1 MRLAE
6 QTTAHAPL
14 VISKSSSSW
23 HASPNLPR
31 ARPDARDEDSG
42 SKRLKFA
49 ETQVLPT
56 DATVR
61 ADVNLSIGAGGAPE
75 TSDTNMAVESV
86 LEGFEQARIANKLR
100 DPALNHISNVA
111 SDGSLKLLVST
122 KRSAK
127 KVQYDLMKVG
137 SILEQYPHHGN
148 LQSAKSDGH
157 CESHGIDTM
166 NSFSTFRSVA

>member
-1 MRLAE
+1 MWNAKCAKPCRLTLVSAYVSEDRKNERHATHLTENQVRLAE
-6 QTTAHAPL
+6 QTTAHASPL

-61 ADVNLSIGAGGAPE
+61 ADVNLSSGAGGAPE

-86 LEGFEQARIANKLR
+86 LDGFEQARIAK
-100 DPALNHISNVA
+100 PALNHISNVA

-122 KRSAK
+122 EAK
-127 KVQYDLMKVG
+127 CQEGAIRLDEGWV
-137 SILEQYPHHGN
+137 N
-148 LQSAKSDGH
+148 
-157 CESHGIDTM
+157 T
-166 NSFSTFRSVA
+166 